1 MNLYLRRTV
10 RLADPRPEPTAADLS
25 LPERLFIP
33 LRQHSGPAAEAIVEP
48 DQVVSEGEL
57 IGRPDPEEFESA
69 PVHAPCPGKVVRLV
83 NKPLIGGQTGPCVEL
98 EPTGPPSEVPGE
110 LPQSHHEPDPGQI
123 FGRLAAAGVVA
134 SGIQALPVI
143 RDMTPYDQDRFLDRP
158 EGTEVKSI
166 YTLIV
171 SGVDREP
178 GLAHQRHLAQA
189 NHPALSRGIN
199 AIHTLSGAAK
209 TVVVGD
215 SRGGEARSL
224 AGLLDHGLRSAM
236 TVDGGL
242 YPNGLKPV
250 LIKTV
255 TGDETPLPLGDPR
268 EVGAFF
274 VRLETAYWVGLA
286 VALGRPQTGK
296 WITVTSPDGRCRVM
310 CVMLGTPVGHILEN
324 LGVSPAQGG
333 KVIIGGMLSGY
344 TIYDLQTPITKQ
356 MGGVVV
362 LDPDQ
367 VVRFEP
373 QPCIGCGLCARVC
386 PTRLVPGMLSK
397 YCEYGR
403 FEAAEESNLAHCI
416 ECGLCA
422 YVCPAKRP
430 MVHYFRHAKE
440 ELLAGRTA
448 Q

>member
-10 RLADPRPEPTAADLS
+10 RLADPRPEPAPADLP
-25 LPERLFIP
+25 LPKRLFIP
-33 LRQHSGPAAEAIVEP
+33 LKQHLGRAVEALVAP
-48 DQVVSEGEL
+48 DQVVAEGEL
-57 IGRPDPEEFESA
+57 IGRPDPEAFDSA
-69 PVHAPCPGKVVRLV
+69 PVHAPCPGRVVRLV
-83 NKPLIGGQTGPCVEL
+83 NKPLIGGQTGLCVEL
-98 EPTGPPSEVPGE
+98 EVTGEPSPVPEE
-110 LPQSHHEPDPGQI
+110 LPKGHHEPDRELM
-123 FGRLAAAGVVA
+123 FGRLMEAGVVA
-134 SGIQALPVI
+134 SGVQALPVI
-143 RDMTPYDQDRFLDRP
+143 RDMTPYGQDTFLERP

-178 GLAHQRHLAQA
+178 GLAHQRHLARIS
-189 NHPALSRGIN
+189 HPALAHGIN
-199 AIHTLSGAAK
+199 AVHTLSGAAK

-215 SRGGEARSL
+215 SRGGDAGSL
-224 AGLLDHGLRSAM
+224 TGLLDHGLRVAM

-255 TGDETPLPLGDPR
+255 TGDETPLPLADPR

-274 VRLETAYWVGLA
+274 IRLETAYWVGLA

-296 WITVTSPDGRCRVM
+296 WITVTGPEGRCRVM
-310 CVMLGTPVGHILEN
+310 CVMLGTPVGHILEH
-324 LGVSPAQGG
+324 LGISPAEGG

-344 TIYDLQTPITKQ
+344 TIYDLETPITKQ

-362 LDPDQ
+362 LSPEQ

-403 FEAAEESNLAHCI
+403 FEQAEDNNLAHCI

-440 ELLAGRTA
+440 ELLAGRA
-448 Q
+448 A